1 MQQNLRYLIAFLIFL
16 IFFQMGVIE
25 RVISQLGLTQPEIAI
40 GMGVAMIA
48 SLVALQLGTMEFTP
62 DNREQPSREVPIGFN
77 FGGTLIP
84 LFFILYFSR
93 HTSFEFFPMA
103 LLILAVTAVVYPLTR
118 IERKVG
124 AVVYLFGAVV
134 VAAVGGLA
142 LGGEHYLVWAY
153 TCAVLGTLIG
163 GDLLHLPQLKQLV
176 ARSKGPIL
184 IGAGGVMDA
193 IFLSGLLAMMTAEAF
208 VLTGL
213 WQT

>member
-25 RVISQLGLTQPEIAI
+25 RVIIQLGLTQPEIAI
-40 GMGVAMIA
+40 GMGVATVA

-62 DNREQPSREVPIGFN
+62 ANSEQPSREVAIGFN

-93 HTSFEFFPMA
+93 HASFEFFPMA

-118 IERKVG
+118 IERQVG